1 MKDAAGVKVRGK
13 VHHSFFLSVGPLKF
27 TKFPFE
33 SSIGDV
39 GVISSQGPRGLA
51 LHVPRP
57 CMLHEPIYFS
67 RKEWFPN
74 KSFYEN
80 PDKPALLRANFA
92 YLITVHVKIL
102 KFQHEYCMVRVSII
116 NLGG

>member
-13 VHHSFFLSVGPLKF
+13 VHHSFLSVGPLKF

-39 GVISSQGPRGLA
+39 GVISSQDPRGLA

-57 CMLHEPIYFS
+57 CMPHEPIYF
-67 RKEWFPN
+67 
-74 KSFYEN
+74 
-80 PDKPALLRANFA
+80 
-92 YLITVHVKIL
+92 
-102 KFQHEYCMVRVSII
+102 FQKGMVSKQKLQRES
-116 NLGG
+116 

>member
-1 MKDAAGVKVRGK
+1 MLALYPLK
-13 VHHSFFLSVGPLKF
+13 VHEDSHC
-27 TKFPFE
+27 TFPDPACYMNQY
-33 SSIGDV
+33 I
-39 GVISSQGPRGLA
+39 
-51 LHVPRP
+51 
-57 CMLHEPIYFS
+57 FS
-67 RKEWFPN
+67 RKEWFQN